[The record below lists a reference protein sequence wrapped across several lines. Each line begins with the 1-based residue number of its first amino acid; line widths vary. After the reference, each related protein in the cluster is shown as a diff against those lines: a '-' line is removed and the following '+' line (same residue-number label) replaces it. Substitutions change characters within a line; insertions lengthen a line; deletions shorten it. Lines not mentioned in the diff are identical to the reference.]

1 MQKSWM
7 VFLCLFLFSLSA
19 VAESSL
25 KVMTWNVYMLPK
37 PLKFSN
43 QKTRI
48 DLILGKIKN
57 LDHDIV
63 VLEESFSRSF
73 RNHMNQVLSE
83 AYPYRLVLG
92 KSGVFKQVMNSG
104 VTILSRWPLKV
115 LDYDFYTTCAI
126 ADCFASKGFFLV
138 EVTGP
143 NNQIIHLG
151 STHMQSDSGASI
163 FPGVRKDQLKQIK
176 NLFDQYMRPTI
187 PQVLIGDLNIDAL
200 AGSEFKEAIELLKME
215 STKLSGTI
223 QTSKSHLVSCLGQKP
238 SDQETWIDHIFS
250 NPNGS
255 NLTVTDKKAFF
266 IQDYVKGEWCDLSD
280 HLPVEAILRY

>member
-1 MQKSWM
+1 MKKSWM
-7 VFLCLFLFSLSA
+7 VFLCLTLFSA
-19 VAESSL
+19 ATFAESSM

-43 QKTRI
+43 QGNRI
-48 DLILGKIKN
+48 ELILNKLKN
-57 LDHDIV
+57 LDHDII

-73 RNHMNQVLSE
+73 RKHMNEVLSE

-104 VTILSRWPLKV
+104 VTVLSRWPLKV

-126 ADCFASKGFFLV
+126 ADCFASKGFFLL

-143 NNQIIHLG
+143 NNQIFHLG
-151 STHMQSDSGASI
+151 STHMQSDSGASV
-163 FPGVRKDQLKQIK
+163 FPGVRKNQLQQIK
-176 NLFDQYMRPTI
+176 NLFDRHLQPLI

-200 AGSEFKEAIELLKME
+200 AGTEFQEATDFLKME
-215 STKLSGTI
+215 STKLTGNI

-238 SDQETWIDHIFS
+238 SSNETWIDHVLS
-250 NPNGS
+250 KANGS

-280 HLPVEAILRY
+280 HLPVEAILRF